1 MHKLYIGLGSN
12 LGNREE
18 LLHRAIEL
26 INERIGSVKRTSSF
40 IETEPWGFQSENT
53 FLNAVCL
60 VETTLTPVE
69 CLKKTQKIER
79 ILGRTRKSKDGVYH
93 DRPIDLDLL
102 LYDDI
107 EMKTPELTLP
117 HPHMQERDF
126 VMIPLREIEEI
137 KREKLKEKS

>member
-12 LGNREE
+12 LGNKEDM
-18 LLHRAIEL
+18 LHRALSL
-26 INERIGSVKRTSSF
+26 INKHIGSVLRTSSF
-40 IETEPWGFQSENT
+40 LETEPWGFQSENT

-69 CLKKTQKIER
+69 CLKKTQKIEC
-79 ILGRTRKSKDGVYH
+79 ILGRTKKSKDGVYH

>member
-12 LGNREE
+12 LGNKEE
-18 LLHRAIEL
+18 MLHRALSL
-26 INERIGSVKRTSSF
+26 INEHIGSVLRTSSF
-40 IETEPWGFQSENT
+40 LETEPWGFQSENT

-60 VETTLTPVE
+60 VETTLTPIE
-69 CLKKTQKIER
+69 CLKETQKIER
-79 ILGRTRKSKDGVYH
+79 LLGRTKKSRNGVYH

-107 EMKTPELTLP
+107 EMNTPELTIP

-126 VMIPLREIEEI
+126 VMIPLKEIIEN
-137 KREKLKEKS
+137 

>member
-12 LGNREE
+12 RGNKEE
-18 LLHRAIEL
+18 MLYRALSL
-26 INERIGSVKRTSSF
+26 INEHIGSVLRTSSF
-40 IETEPWGFQSENT
+40 LETEPWGFKSENT
-53 FLNAVCL
+53 FLNAVCM

-79 ILGRTRKSKDGVYH
+79 FLGRTKKSKDGIYH

-107 EMKTPELTLP
+107 EMNTPELTLP
-117 HPHMQERDF
+117 HPHMKERDF
-126 VMIPLREIEEI
+126 VMIPLREIMTG
-137 KREKLKEKS
+137 